1 MMFGQET
8 DSQKM
13 RRLMDEVESLN
24 SDVIEQCRIIGMGA
38 ERELALL
45 ARIEHLENLV
55 LNHEAKNS

>member
-8 DSQKM
+8 DSQKI

-45 ARIEHLENLV
+45 TRIEHLEKLV
-55 LNHEAKNS
+55 MVNEAKNS

>member
-45 ARIEHLENLV
+45 ARIEHLEKLV
-55 LNHEAKNS
+55 MVNEAKNS